1 MAQGDQRTH
10 DGGDA
15 WHFALPPELVAQ
27 EPADR
32 RGDSR
37 LLLVEPGRGV
47 AGEAVFRDLPAH
59 LGAGDLLVLNESR
72 VLPARLATRRADTG
86 GRVEIL
92 LVSPEADA
100 RSWLA
105 LARPARRLRAG
116 VELEV
121 LGSSGPAPLLT
132 VRSRRDDGLVVVTG
146 TEDLTGIAAARG
158 VMPLPPYIR
167 REAADPRG
175 PSDRER
181 YQTVYARGD
190 AASVAAPTAGLH
202 FSERTLARLA
212 ATGVNLARVSLH
224 VGPGTFQPPTAAQI
238 GRRRLHGEIFRLPA
252 ATARAMAATRRAG
265 GRVIAVGTTSLRVLE
280 TVARLELPGSGVA
293 SGAVREGE
301 LRRFTDP
308 DAAFTGEARWRDGA
322 WEVAGTT
329 RLFVAP
335 PDRIGCVDGLLTN
348 FHLPGSSLLM
358 LVAAVLGAETWPVVY
373 AHAVAR
379 RLRFYSYGDCMLV
392 LPPATGEKS

>member
-1 MAQGDQRTH
+1 MQSVR
-10 DGGDA
+10 
-15 WHFALPPELVAQ
+15 HFALPPELVAQ

-92 LVSPEADA
+92 LVSPETDA

-146 TEDLTGIAAARG
+146 AEDLAGIAAARG

-181 YQTVYARGD
+181 YQTVYARTPG
-190 AASVAAPTAGLH
+190 SVAAPTAGLH
-202 FSERTLARLA
+202 FTDDLLAKLDAKGVRRTA
-212 ATGVNLARVSLH
+212 VILH
-224 VGPGTFQPPTAAQI
+224 VGIGTFRPV
-238 GRRRLHGEIFRLPA
+238 E
-252 ATARAMAATRRAG
+252 
-265 GRVIAVGTTSLRVLE
+265 VE
-280 TVARLELPGSGVA
+280 
-293 SGAVREGE
+293 
-301 LRRFTDP
+301 DP
-308 DAAFTGEARWRDGA
+308 E
-322 WEVAGTT
+322 
-329 RLFVAP
+329 
-335 PDRIGCVDGLLTN
+335 
-348 FHLPGSSLLM
+348 H
-358 LVAAVLGAETWPVVY
+358 
-373 AHAVAR
+373 H
-379 RLRFYSYGDCMLV
+379 
-392 LPPATGEKS
+392 